1 MLRRPERLERARMD
15 QANQNSQNSQNSYE
29 TDDSDVG
36 FLTGTVPRPLP
47 SPMQTMF
54 SQAQHLV
61 RRFDRRRVLAL
72 VVAIGVALLVGR
84 SLDRARATVF
94 DLGTMRPTLVATTH
108 VAAGE
113 SLGEGNT
120 RVEDWPISFRPEAA
134 VGSEVIGFTAT
145 SPVAAGQA
153 VTLTNLVA
161 DRHGLTS
168 GQRAVTIAMPLA
180 PPPLVSGDLVEV
192 VGLEGAEGIVRAS
205 VLSRATVA
213 VVDDETITLLVPSG
227 AANAVIRFMAAGSVE
242 VMRVPTG

>member
-161 DRHGLTS
+161 DRHGS
-168 GQRAVTIAMPLA
+168 DQAVRRAVTIAMPLA
-180 PPPLVSGDLVEV
+180 PPPLVSGDVVEV
-192 VGLEGAEGIVRAS
+192 VGLEGAGGIVRAER
-205 VLSRATVA
+205 V
-213 VVDDETITLLVPSG
+213 EPSDRG
-227 AANAVIRFMAAGSVE
+227 RGGRRNNHAAGAGLGP
-242 VMRVPTG
+242 PTP